1 MPLLIAE
8 LNSRLENARKLYY
21 AGIPCMSD
29 AEYGSL
35 EAQLKGMLK
44 ANPSLF
50 DLAPVLTTV
59 GTDTTGRIAHQTPML
74 SIQNC
79 YTVEELCAFAD
90 SLGWPVMT
98 IGSKL
103 DGVSDSLKYNAGYLG
118 QALTRGDGVAGE
130 SVLPQVQASK
140 SIPSNIPY
148 MGSVE
153 VRGEIV
159 IAQSTLTSLNAELVA
174 KGNSPYTN
182 ARNLTAGTLKLQDV
196 KEVARRKLLLR
207 PWEVLYPEGSDAP
220 DSAYQRLQDIT
231 AWGFASTD
239 DRIVRNREELISAVE
254 EMLETL
260 QAPGEEIS
268 KDGLVLKVD
277 SCALR
282 EKLGRGSKFTN
293 FQVCYKAQ
301 NQVAETTIKSVKWQ
315 VGRQGRLTPIA
326 TVDPVILG
334 GVKIERATLNN
345 QSWIDALGVQ
355 IACRVSLVRSGDVIP
370 KIVEV
375 LEKGPD
381 ATIIS
386 PPANCPECNS
396 TVEAHTEEDSAVT
409 THWCNNLKCPGRVRD
424 MLTYVADRTVLELDG
439 LGPEL
444 AAKLV
449 ETGMVE
455 SLPSC
460 LSDLIQFRSD
470 FVSSIR
476 VLGQNAVNHTLVER
490 GFPVILTLRMF
501 DSIETAKTALWPNWI
516 AAFGIPMVGR
526 RLGKVLANKLKLQP
540 EDLPNLPAK
549 LAQIKLGEIDG
560 LGVSKLG
567 ELHRFAKNPSSAEL
581 CSKLFDEGV
590 RPTATVP
597 ASTSGARPLEGVAFF
612 ITGEFEAFGTRETI
626 TAKLEALGAISKSG
640 VSKNVTHLLVGTDPG
655 RSKLAKAEQLG
666 IRQVG
671 SEWLA
676 DKLSASL
683 RA

>member
-1 MPLLIAE
+1 
-8 LNSRLENARKLYY
+8 
-21 AGIPCMSD
+21 
-29 AEYGSL
+29 
-35 EAQLKGMLK
+35 
-44 ANPSLF
+44 
-50 DLAPVLTTV
+50 
-59 GTDTTGRIAHQTPML
+59 
-74 SIQNC
+74 
-79 YTVEELCAFAD
+79 
-90 SLGWPVMT
+90 
-98 IGSKL
+98 
-103 DGVSDSLKYNAGYLG
+103 
-118 QALTRGDGVAGE
+118 
-130 SVLPQVQASK
+130 
-140 SIPSNIPY
+140 
-148 MGSVE
+148 
-153 VRGEIV
+153 
-159 IAQSTLTSLNAELVA
+159 
-174 KGNSPYTN
+174 
-182 ARNLTAGTLKLQDV
+182 
-196 KEVARRKLLLR
+196 
-207 PWEVLYPEGSDAP
+207 
-220 DSAYQRLQDIT
+220 
-231 AWGFASTD
+231 
-239 DRIVRNREELISAVE
+239 
-254 EMLETL
+254 
-260 QAPGEEIS
+260 
-268 KDGLVLKVD
+268 
-277 SCALR
+277 
-282 EKLGRGSKFTN
+282 
-293 FQVCYKAQ
+293 
-301 NQVAETTIKSVKWQ
+301 
-315 VGRQGRLTPIA
+315 
-326 TVDPVILG
+326 
-334 GVKIERATLNN
+334 
-345 QSWIDALGVQ
+345 
-355 IACRVSLVRSGDVIP
+355 
-370 KIVEV
+370 
-375 LEKGPD
+375 
-381 ATIIS
+381 
-386 PPANCPECNS
+386 
-396 TVEAHTEEDSAVT
+396 
-409 THWCNNLKCPGRVRD
+409 

-439 LGPEL
+439 LGSEL

-549 LAQIKLGEIDG
+549 FAQIKLGEIDG

-597 ASTSGARPLEGVAFF
+597 ASTSGARPLEGVAFL